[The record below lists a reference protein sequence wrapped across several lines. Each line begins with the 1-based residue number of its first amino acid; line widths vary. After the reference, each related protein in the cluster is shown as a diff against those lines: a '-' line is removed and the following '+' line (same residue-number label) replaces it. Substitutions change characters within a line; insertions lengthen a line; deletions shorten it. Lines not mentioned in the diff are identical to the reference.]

1 VSVSRLWALG
11 LLVSAA
17 ASAAWGQGV
26 DAGTPAAGGPSDIES
41 ALLEQQRTAGVVTA
55 SGAEESRATAAAN
68 VVTIDYEAIESRGYQ
83 SVAEILQSVPGLY
96 VVDDGVIP
104 SVSVRGISGGL
115 RAGTRIVKVMING
128 VPVSFRPDLT
138 AFLGPE
144 FIPVQMIERVEIAK
158 GPLSSLYGANAF
170 LATVNVITRGSQST
184 SANLVAELSSRARAV
199 GSNFGYGAS
208 VVAGYDD
215 NGRSL
220 MLAASADK
228 VDRSGLSIQ
237 RTFAAQD
244 PTRTPYRSFLDIP
257 TAGDVSFPLSAFA
270 QYTARSKDW
279 GNLTVQ
285 GGLQHLDASAQFQVS
300 STLTESRVSLE
311 NLWASAR
318 YEKAWSDVIA
328 TNAWFEVSR
337 GNPTQDEV
345 LYLTGNKATA
355 YLPRYAYQAY
365 DGAVDAT
372 LTFGPGFGLKL
383 GGDFSYERQRVL
395 AFAQRLLDI
404 PVGSAQAAGSVVE
417 PSYPCS
423 SPTNCDPD
431 RVDLSDAAAYAQL
444 SAVPL
449 EHLRLT
455 ANGRVDFPN
464 VFPLQYSWRFGAA
477 YDWSSTFATKLVAGR
492 AFQVP
497 SAVLL
502 YGQPS
507 FGTTGNVSG
516 AKIFSNTSINN
527 TPLDPQVVTS
537 VEAVGSLQVGRYTV
551 ELSAFGQRV
560 EDRIEFQRAGSDF
573 KAANA
578 GALTSVGA
586 ELEAHAVF
594 GPLSLG
600 LSGHALQV
608 LAVDEPAI
616 VIIPDPAAVGPP
628 ASFPQVKL
636 VGEAGLS
643 FPELHFA
650 AWTRVRAVGPRGASQ
665 ANSYLNNGPYTLPGY
680 FDVDARLSTLG
691 LNFLGGAQ
699 TSVSIVGR
707 NLLDNRHSEPGFG
720 GFDLP
725 SLGRT
730 LILELRQSY

>member
-17 ASAAWGQGV
+17 AVTARGQGA
-26 DAGTPAAGGPSDIES
+26 DAGTPAAGSPSDIES
-41 ALLEQQRTAGVVTA
+41 ALLEQQRTAGVITA

-128 VPVSFRPDLT
+128 VQVSFRPDLT

-184 SANLVAELSSRARAV
+184 SAPLVAELSTRARMV
-199 GSNFGYGAS
+199 ESNFGYGAS

-228 VDRSGLSIQ
+228 VDRSGQSIQ
-237 RTFAAQD
+237 KTFAAQD
-244 PTRTPYRSFLDIP
+244 PTRSPYRSFLGIP
-257 TAGDVSFPLSAFA
+257 TSGDVAYPLSAFG
-270 QYTARSKDW
+270 QYTARSPAW

-285 GGLQHLDASAQFQVS
+285 GGLQHLDSSAQFQVS

-318 YEKAWSDVIA
+318 YEKAWTDVIS
-328 TNAWFEVSR
+328 TNAWLEVSR

-355 YLPRYAYQAY
+355 YLPRYGYQAY
-365 DGAVDAT
+365 DGALEVTAA
-372 LTFGPGFGLKL
+372 FGPGFGLKV
-383 GGDFSYERQRVL
+383 GGDFSYEHQRVL

-404 PVGSAQAAGSVVE
+404 PTGSALPAGSVVE
-417 PSYPCS
+417 PTFPCS
-423 SPTNCDPD
+423 SPTNCDPYL
-431 RVDLSDAAAYAQL
+431 VDLSDVAAYAQV

-455 ANGRVDFPN
+455 ANGRVDLPN

-492 AFQVP
+492 AFQTP
-497 SAVLL
+497 SAVQL
-502 YGQPS
+502 YGQPN

-516 AKIFSNTSINN
+516 ATIFANASLSN

-537 VEAVGSLQVGRYTV
+537 LEAVGSLQVGRYTL

-578 GALTSVGA
+578 GAITAVGA

-616 VIIPDPAAVGPP
+616 VIIPDPASVGPP
-628 ASFPQVKL
+628 ASFPQFKA

-650 AWTRVRAVGPRGASQ
+650 FWARARAVGPRGASQ
-665 ANSYLNNGPYTLPGY
+665 ANSYLNNSPYTLPGY
-680 FDVDARLSTLG
+680 VEVDARLATLG

-699 TSVSIVGR
+699 SSLSLVGR
-707 NLLDNRHSEPGFG
+707 NLLDDRHSEPGFG

-730 LILELRQSY
+730 FILELRQSY

>member
-11 LLVSAA
+11 LWVSAA
-17 ASAAWGQGV
+17 ALTARGQEV
-26 DAGTPAAGGPSDIES
+26 DAGTPPAASSSDIES

-96 VVDDGVIP
+96 VVDDMVIP
-104 SVSVRGISGGL
+104 SVAVRGISGGL

-215 NGRSL
+215 QGRSL

-228 VDRSGLSIQ
+228 VDRSGLSVQ
-237 RTFAAQD
+237 KTFNAQD
-244 PTRTPYRSFLDIP
+244 PTRSPYRSFLGIA
-257 TAGDVSFPLSAFA
+257 TSGDVSYPLSAFG

-285 GGLQHLDASAQFQVS
+285 GGLQHLDAAAQFQVA

-318 YEKAWSDVIA
+318 YEKAWSDVVS

-337 GNPTQDEV
+337 GNPTHDEV

-355 YLPRYAYQAY
+355 YLPRYGYQAY
-365 DGAVDAT
+365 DGAVEVT
-372 LTFGPGFGLKL
+372 LAFGPGLGLKL

-404 PVGSAQAAGSVVE
+404 PTGSALPAGSVVE
-417 PSYPCS
+417 PSFPCAGTS
-423 SPTNCDPD
+423 CDPD
-431 RVDLSDAAAYAQL
+431 RVDLSDYAAYAQV
-444 SAVPL
+444 SAVPV

-455 ANGRVDFPN
+455 GNARVDFPSE
-464 VFPLQYSWRFGAA
+464 FPLQYSWRFGAA
-477 YDWSSTFATKLVAGR
+477 YDWTSTFATKLVAGR

-502 YGQPS
+502 YGQPN
-507 FGTTGNVSG
+507 FGTSGNVSG
-516 AKIFSNTSINN
+516 AQIISNSSLSNI
-527 TPLDPQVVTS
+527 PLNPQAVTS
-537 VEAVGSLQVGRYTV
+537 LEAVGSVQLGRYTL
-551 ELSAFGQRV
+551 ELSAYGQRV

-573 KAANA
+573 KGANA
-578 GALTSVGA
+578 GAITSVGA
-586 ELEAHAVF
+586 ELEARAVF

-608 LAVDEPAI
+608 LAVDEPDI
-616 VIIPDPAAVGPP
+616 VIIPDPASVGPP
-628 ASFPQVKL
+628 SSFPQVMA
-636 VGEAGLS
+636 VAEAGLS
-643 FPELHFA
+643 FPELHFIVWSRA
-650 AWTRVRAVGPRGASQ
+650 RAVGPRGASQ

-680 FDVDARLSTLG
+680 FDLDARVSTLG

-707 NLLDNRHSEPGFG
+707 NLVDNGRHSEPGFG

-730 LILELRQSY
+730 FIVELRQSY

>member
-1 VSVSRLWALG
+1 VSVSRRWALG

-17 ASAAWGQGV
+17 ASAAWGQADG
-26 DAGTPAAGGPSDIES
+26 GTPAAGGASDIES

-104 SVSVRGISGGL
+104 AVSVRGISGGL

-184 SANLVAELSSRARAV
+184 SANLVAELSSRARMV

-220 MLAASADK
+220 MLAASADRI
-228 VDRSGLSIQ
+228 DRSGLSIQ
-237 RTFAAQD
+237 KTFAAQD
-244 PTRTPYRSFLDIP
+244 PARTPYRSFLDIP
-257 TAGDVSFPLSAFA
+257 TAGDVAFPLSAFG
-270 QYTARSKDW
+270 QYTARSKEW

-337 GNPTQDEV
+337 GNPTEEDV
-345 LYLTGNKATA
+345 LYLTGNRATA
-355 YLPRYAYQAY
+355 YLPRYGYQAY

-383 GGDFSYERQRVL
+383 GGDFSFEHQRVL

-404 PVGSAQAAGSVVE
+404 PTGSAQAAGSVVE
-417 PSYPCS
+417 PPFPCS
-423 SPTNCDPD
+423 SPGSCDPYQ
-431 RVDLSDAAAYAQL
+431 VDLSDVAGYAQI

-502 YGQPS
+502 YGQPN

-516 AKIFSNTSINN
+516 AKIFSNTSLNN

-537 VEAVGSLQVGRYTV
+537 VEAVGSLQVGRYTL
-551 ELSAFGQRV
+551 ELSAYGQRV

-578 GALTSVGA
+578 GAITAVGA

-608 LAVDEPAI
+608 VAVDEPAI
-616 VIIPDPAAVGPP
+616 VIIPDPASVGPP
-628 ASFPQVKL
+628 ASFPQVKAI
-636 VGEAGLS
+636 GEAGLS
-643 FPELHFA
+643 FPDLHFS
-650 AWTRVRAVGPRGASQ
+650 AWARVRAVGPRGASQ

-680 FDVDARLSTLG
+680 FDADARISTLG

-699 TSVSIVGR
+699 TAVSIVGR

-725 SLGRT
+725 SPGRT

>member
-11 LLVSAA
+11 LLVGAAA
-17 ASAAWGQGV
+17 ASTARGQEV
-26 DAGTPAAGGPSDIES
+26 DGGTPGAAPSDIES

-68 VVTIDYEAIESRGYQ
+68 VVTVDYEAIESRGYQ
-83 SVAEILQSVPGLY
+83 SVAEILQSVSGLY

-128 VPVSFRPDLT
+128 IPVSFRPDLT

-199 GSNFGYGAS
+199 GTNFGYGAS

-228 VDRSGLSIQ
+228 VDRSGLSITK
-237 RTFAAQD
+237 TFDAQN
-244 PTRTPYRSFLDIP
+244 PAGTPYRSFLDIP
-257 TAGDVSFPLSAFA
+257 TAGDVAFPLSAFG
-270 QYTARSKDW
+270 QYTARSPGW

-285 GGLQHLDASAQFQVS
+285 GGLQHLDASAKFQVS
-300 STLTESRVSLE
+300 SALTESRVSLE
-311 NLWASAR
+311 NLFASAR
-318 YEKAWSDVIA
+318 YEKAWTDWIS

-337 GNPTQDEV
+337 GNPTHDEA
-345 LYLTGNKATA
+345 LYLTDNKATA

-365 DGAVDAT
+365 DGALD
-372 LTFGPGFGLKL
+372 LTVTFAPGFGMKL

-395 AFAQRLLDI
+395 AFAQRLLDVSTGS
-404 PVGSAQAAGSVVE
+404 VGPTGSVVE
-417 PSYPCS
+417 PSFPCS
-423 SPTNCDPD
+423 AGVCDPD
-431 RVDLSDAAAYAQL
+431 RVDVSDLAAYAQV

-455 ANGRVDFPN
+455 ANGRVDLPN
-464 VFPLQYSWRFGAA
+464 QFAPQYSWRFGAA

-492 AFQVP
+492 AFQIP

-502 YGQPS
+502 YAQPN
-507 FGTTGNVSG
+507 FGTSGNVSG
-516 AKIFSNTSINN
+516 ARILSNTAINN
-527 TPLDPQVVTS
+527 TPLVPQVVTS
-537 VEAVGSLQVGRYTV
+537 VEAVGSLQVGRYTL
-551 ELSAFGQRV
+551 ELSAYGQRV
-560 EDRIEFQRAGSDF
+560 EDRIEFQRAGSNF
-573 KAANA
+573 KAVNL
-578 GALTSVGA
+578 GTITSVGT

-608 LAVDEPAI
+608 VSVDQPAI
-616 VIIPDPAAVGPP
+616 VIIPDPASVGPP
-628 ASFPQVKL
+628 ASFPQLKA
-636 VGEAGLS
+636 VGEAGVS
-643 FPELHFA
+643 FPDLHFVVWA
-650 AWTRVRAVGPRGASQ
+650 RARAVGPRGASQ
-665 ANSYLNNGPYTLPGY
+665 ANSYLNNGSYTLAGY
-680 FDVDARLSTLG
+680 FDVDARASTLG

-699 TSVSIVGR
+699 TSVSLVGR
-707 NLLDNRHSEPGFG
+707 NLLDNRHSEPGFDR
-720 GFDLP
+720 FDLP